1 MSTSIQNDF
10 RRFFTRGGFP
20 VTVTLMVAYGV
31 ATLLT
36 YAGTGVG
43 RYLAFSTLEFPV
55 HFWTLFTWPVV
66 GAGDPLSVLFA
77 LGWTY
82 LFGGS
87 IERAWGTRDYLLFLV
102 ATGVLTAVSVWAG
115 SRLLGQPAGLAGL
128 WVAMAPVVVAWSVVN
143 RREVINFWFLPIPG
157 PMWGAIG
164 VLIAWFYAGGGAI
177 GLFATAGCAAAY
189 WYATQGRYGRE
200 RGNPSGARF
209 GGTAVRRD
217 DVGVRFR
224 NFDPEATGRGG
235 RAAGFNPLKW
245 WRDRQERKRLEKIF
259 RNSGFGDDAEDRRR
273 R

>member
-10 RRFFTRGGFP
+10 RRLFTRGGFP

-31 ATLLT
+31 ATILT
-36 YAGTGVG
+36 YAGTGIG
-43 RYLAFSTLEFPV
+43 RYLAFSTSEFPA

-82 LFGGS
+82 LFGSS
-87 IERAWGTRDYLLFLV
+87 IERAWGTRNYLRFLV
-102 ATGVLTAVSVWAG
+102 ATGVLTAVSVWVG
-115 SRLLGQPAGLAGL
+115 SLLLRQPAGLAGL

-157 PMWGAIG
+157 PVWGAIG
-164 VLIAWFYAGGGAI
+164 ALIAWFYAGGGAI

-189 WYATQGRYGRE
+189 WYATQGRYG
-200 RGNPSGARF
+200 GSPAPRF
-209 GGTAVRRD
+209 GGTTGRRD
-217 DVGVRFR
+217 HDPVARFR

-235 RAAGFNPLKW
+235 RAGGLNPVKW

-259 RNSGFGDDAEDRRR
+259 RNSGFGDDPEDRRR